1 MTKRSVLNRSFSTR
15 EKVLMLILAVILL
28 VAAYYFVVVKNVAD
42 TMVANTAQLAEIQA
56 ETDIQAA
63 VASERTRMEAELA
76 NLGERQPLPQ
86 VAVYDNLRNELD
98 ELNAL
103 MATQQTYDLKFS
115 QPTLTDNLVRRA
127 VTVSFTASDYA
138 AALNVVRSLE
148 NGSYRCEIT
157 DFTMTG
163 KMLADGSIESVTA
176 SLNVTYFETTNGAT
190 NLSGLA
196 ESAK

>member
-1 MTKRSVLNRSFSTR
+1 MTRTSILNRSFSTR
-15 EKVLMLILAVILL
+15 EKVLMLVLAVLL
-28 VAAYYFVVVKNVAD
+28 LAAAYYFVVVKNVAD
-42 TMVANTAQLAEIQA
+42 TVVANTAQLAEIQA
-56 ETDIQAA
+56 ETDIQSAM
-63 VASERTRMEAELA
+63 ASERTRMEAELA
-76 NLGERQPLPQ
+76 ELGERQPLPE

-115 QPTLTDNLVRRA
+115 QPTLTDSLVRRA
-127 VTVSFTASDYA
+127 VAVSFTARDYA

-190 NLSGLA
+190 NLSGLS
-196 ESAK
+196 EGSK